1 MLIRSTPTTPRPAC
15 LAALSLSSLTSNSGR
30 IPKAHRFSIPQTYPS
45 RQCPGRRCLTFFRTP
60 SRRQHSA
67 STLHSRFPPSESHPS
82 SSFAH
87 DLETQL
93 SLKQQ
98 PPSESQ
104 ILFALTACQNFVN
117 SQLKATSKGR
127 SGTSPTSAILSLDE
141 CYHPGPPRSSQLPAR
156 SSKLHAA
163 PASCLRDLSVQNK
176 VAFAPITDL
185 AFELISH
192 PAAFIS
198 PKVLSA
204 YVSLQSVIKDPT
216 PIPVVFSL
224 YARKSYTPPGT
235 AKIIIPNA
243 SQSKNAVPRGI
254 ADAALSAAIEVKD
267 MALCLDIIDTS
278 YGLPA
283 FRRAKLIREATPMS
297 ILAGLMPP
305 VAYVIGD
312 ILARYQNEVDHSH
325 ALGFAFSG
333 ILAYITFTAG
343 LGIVAVTT
351 ANDQMVRVTWAI
363 GTPLRLRWLREEERA
378 AYDRVAQAWGF
389 EDPVKRGFEEGE
401 AWELLREVVF
411 RKNMILDNP
420 DLMDGME

>member
-1 MLIRSTPTTPRPAC
+1 MRPPTTSFLPCAP
-15 LAALSLSSLTSNSGR
+15 AALSLSSLFFSSGR
-30 IPKAHRFSIPQTYPS
+30 TLRVHHSSIPQTYLF
-45 RQCPGRRCLTFFRTP
+45 RQHHPDLRYLTFFRTS
-60 SRRQHSA
+60 SRRQL
-67 STLHSRFPPSESHPS
+67 STSVPRPRVPPSGPHS
-82 SSFAH
+82 SSFAN
-87 DLETQL
+87 DLRTQL
-93 SLKQQ
+93 LLNKQ

-117 SQLKATSKGR
+117 SHLKPTSKR
-127 SGTSPTSAILSLDE
+127 LSGTNPTSAILSLDE
-141 CYHPGPPRSSQLPAR
+141 GYHHDSLGSPQSPVRSSAFPV
-156 SSKLHAA
+156 A
-163 PASCLRDLSVQNK
+163 PTSGPQDISEQNK
-176 VAFAPITDL
+176 VVFTPLTNL

-204 YVSLQSVIKDPT
+204 YVSLQSMIRDPT

-224 YARKSYTPPGT
+224 YANKSYTSPGT
-235 AKIIIPNA
+235 ATTIIPNA
-243 SQSKNAVPRGI
+243 NQSKNAIPWDV
-254 ADAALSAAIEVKD
+254 ADAALCAAIEVKD

-283 FRRAKLIREATPMS
+283 FRRAKLIREATPIA

-312 ILARYQNEVDHSH
+312 MLAKYQDDVDHSL
-325 ALGFAFSG
+325 ALGFAFTG

-351 ANDQMVRVTWAI
+351 TNDQMVRVTWAV
-363 GTPLRLRWLREEERA
+363 GTPLRFRWLREEERA

-389 EDPVKRGFEEGE
+389 EETVKRGFEEGE

>member
-1 MLIRSTPTTPRPAC
+1 MLIRPSSTAPRPAC
-15 LAALSLSSLTSNSGR
+15 LTPLLLNSPTFSSGWIL
-30 IPKAHRFSIPQTYPS
+30 KAYRFSVSQTYPS
-45 RQCPGRRCLTFFRTP
+45 RQCLGRRCLALFSTS
-60 SRRQHSA
+60 SRLQHSS
-67 STLHSRFPPSESHPS
+67 STPRPSSPLPESHS
-82 SSFAH
+82 SSFVR
-87 DLETQL
+87 DLETLL

-104 ILFALTACQNFVN
+104 ILFALTACHNFVN
-117 SQLKATSKGR
+117 SQLKATSKGI
-127 SGTSPTSAILSLDE
+127 SGTGPTSAILSLDE
-141 CYHPGPPRSSQLPAR
+141 CHHPDPPHSSQPPVP
-156 SSKLHAA
+156 SSKLHAT
-163 PASCLRDLSVQNK
+163 PASCLQDILVQNK
-176 VAFAPITDL
+176 LTFAPITGL

-192 PAAFIS
+192 PTTFIS

-204 YVSLQSVIKDPT
+204 YVSLQSLIKDPT
-216 PIPVVFSL
+216 PIPVIFSL
-224 YARKSYTPPGT
+224 YAQKSYTPPST

-243 SQSKNAVPRGI
+243 NQSKNAIPWGI

-283 FRRAKLIREATPMS
+283 FRRAKLIREATPVA

-312 ILARYQNEVDHSH
+312 FLARYQDEVDHSH
-325 ALGFAFSG
+325 ALGFAFAG

-343 LGIVAVTT
+343 LGILAITT

-389 EDPVKRGFEEGE
+389 EDPVRRGFEEGE
-401 AWELLREVVF
+401 AWELLREVAF
-411 RKNMILDNP
+411 RKNMVLDNP

>member
-1 MLIRSTPTTPRPAC
+1 M
-15 LAALSLSSLTSNSGR
+15 
-30 IPKAHRFSIPQTYPS
+30 
-45 RQCPGRRCLTFFRTP
+45 
-60 SRRQHSA
+60 
-67 STLHSRFPPSESHPS
+67 
-82 SSFAH
+82 
-87 DLETQL
+87 
-93 SLKQQ
+93 
-98 PPSESQ
+98 
-104 ILFALTACQNFVN
+104 N
-117 SQLKATSKGR
+117 SQLKATSEGI
-127 SGTSPTSAILSLDE
+127 SGTSPTSAILSLDD
-141 CYHPGPPRSSQLPAR
+141 CYHLGPLRSFQPPAR
-156 SSKLHAA
+156 SSKLHVA
-163 PASCLRDLSVQNK
+163 PASCLQDISAQNK
-176 VAFAPITDL
+176 VAFAPIAGL

-204 YVSLQSVIKDPT
+204 YVSFQSLIKDPT
-216 PIPVVFSL
+216 PIPVAFSL
-224 YARKSYTPPGT
+224 YAQKSYTPPG
-235 AKIIIPNA
+235 ASKLIIPNA
-243 SQSKNAVPRGI
+243 NQSKNAIPRGI

-283 FRRAKLIREATPMS
+283 FRRAKLIREATPVA

-305 VAYVIGD
+305 VAYAIGD
-312 ILARYQNEVDHSH
+312 ILARHQDEVAHSH
-325 ALGFAFSG
+325 ALGFAFTG

-343 LGIVAVTT
+343 LGILAVTT

-411 RKNMILDNP
+411 KKNMILDNP
-420 DLMDGME
+420 ALMDGME